1 MKRAP
6 GGTASTLHSLTCRVV
21 AAPPLG
27 GGGTGAGSKNTTL
40 CAPLYLLCY
49 LPPPLFVFF
58 KSSPPKR
65 FFSKPPGRRR
75 RKTRHPTLLSR
86 ESCFSQRRCC
96 FLSFSYFSSGSLL
109 SFYLSS
115 CIFEPRWRPVCT
127 WPRPHGGRE
136 TSESRHHPPTQ
147 SKSNRADV
155 QQLPSFVL
163 THSLRVV
170 RGLCACTRAKTQ
182 KEKRAAA
189 AAS

>member
-65 FFSKPPGRRR
+65 FFSKPPGRR

-189 AAS
+189 S

>member
-1 MKRAP
+1 MARHLRCIVSPVVLLRLLRWEEEEEP
-6 GGTASTLHSLTCRVV
+6 GQEAKTPPSARLFTC
-21 AAPPLG
+21 
-27 GGGTGAGSKNTTL
+27 
-40 CAPLYLLCY
+40 CAIFLL
-49 LPPPLFVFF
+49 LFSFFF

-65 FFSKPPGRRR
+65 FFSKPPGRRRR

-189 AAS
+189 AS

>member
-1 MKRAP
+1 MARHLRCIVSPVVLLRLLRWEEEEP
-6 GGTASTLHSLTCRVV
+6 GQEAKTPPSARLFTC
-21 AAPPLG
+21 
-27 GGGTGAGSKNTTL
+27 
-40 CAPLYLLCY
+40 CAIFLL
-49 LPPPLFVFF
+49 LFSFFF

-115 CIFEPRWRPVCT
+115 CIFEPRWRLVCT

-182 KEKRAAA
+182 KEKKNGLLLLPV
-189 AAS
+189 SL